1 MRVRV
6 RDCVM
11 VGDFVRVR
19 VRVFVADF
27 LTVGERVRVAFFVAV
42 RVLVRLFVRVP
53 IRNVVADVR
62 EELEEKKGTKA
73 NALAVETWIH
83 PNVMRPTI
91 DTVNKKRL
99 IVDPFQTGNTV
110 CSPC

>member
-1 MRVRV
+1 VRVRV

-27 LTVGERVRVAFFVAV
+27 LTVGERVRLGFFVAV

-53 IRNVVADVR
+53 ISNVVADVR
-62 EELEEKKGTKA
+62 KEIEENKGTAA

>member
-1 MRVRV
+1 VV
-6 RDCVM
+6 

-62 EELEEKKGTKA
+62 EELEEKKGTTA

-83 PNVMRPTI
+83 PNVKRPTI
-91 DTVNKKRL
+91 DIVNMKRL
-99 IVDPFQTGNTV
+99 IVEPFQTGNTV
-110 CSPC
+110 CSLCEKNIHL